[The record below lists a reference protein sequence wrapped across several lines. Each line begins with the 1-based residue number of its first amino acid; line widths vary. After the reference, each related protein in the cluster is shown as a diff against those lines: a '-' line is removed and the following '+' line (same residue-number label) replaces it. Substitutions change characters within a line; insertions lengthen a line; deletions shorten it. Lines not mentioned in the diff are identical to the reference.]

1 MRLATFQPQLG
12 VHCETTT
19 LRNMIHH
26 AGADISE
33 PMLFGLGQG
42 IDFQYWDAP
51 DPGRGAPMLTGRI
64 GPALLSRN
72 ACSALGVELRESR
85 APDAESAHVAA
96 AELLEAGH
104 VVGVSVDIF
113 HLDYFSSRSHFA
125 SHYIALYGLDESLAH
140 VVDTDQQGGA
150 QTLPE
155 ESLRR
160 ARASDEGFMPTPNL
174 QMYVERLPARLTTDT
189 DAVLREQIWPA
200 ILPTARRMAGEQPMA
215 GEHGMAVEHG
225 PRFGI
230 GALRRAASE
239 IAGWSETL
247 APADELVQGVGRF
260 WRFAGTGGANFRKL
274 YREFL
279 IEARRRCDDAELDP
293 FVEDFGDMEQQW
305 DQAIEMLMAYHGADD
320 GRRQLE
326 AVAARL
332 HAIADAEQS
341 LFERLLIP
349 ATKRAGEQT

>member
-1 MRLATFQPQLG
+1 MRLATFQPRLG

-19 LRNMIHH
+19 LRNMLHH

-42 IDFQYWDAP
+42 IDFQYRDAP
-51 DPGRGAPMLTGRI
+51 DPGGTPMLTGRI

-72 ACSALGVELRESR
+72 ACSALGVELREWR
-85 APDAESAHVAA
+85 APDPESAFAA
-96 AELLEAGH
+96 TTKLLEAGH

-125 SHYIALYGLDESLAH
+125 AHYIALYGLDESLAH

-160 ARASDEGFMPTPNL
+160 ARGSDQGFMPSPHL
-174 QMYVERLPARLTTDT
+174 QMHVERLPARLTADT
-189 DAVLREQIWPA
+189 DAVLSEQIWDA
-200 ILPTARRMAGEQPMA
+200 IRLTAERMLGDR
-215 GEHGMAVEHG
+215 G
-225 PRFGI
+225 PRYGF

-239 IAGWSETL
+239 MAEWGDTL
-247 APADELVQGVGRF
+247 ARPDEAVPGVGRF

-274 YREFL
+274 YRAFL
-279 IEARRRCDDAELDP
+279 LEARQRTGDSELDP
-293 FVEDFGDMEQQW
+293 SVADFGDVQRQW
-305 DQAIEMLMAYHGADD
+305 DQAIDMLTAYRGADR
-320 GRRQLE
+320 GRRTLE

-341 LFERLLIP
+341 AFERLLVP
-349 ATKRAGEQT
+349 AGKRAGERA

>member
-19 LRNMIHH
+19 LRNMLHH
-26 AGADISE
+26 AGVGISE

-51 DPGRGAPMLTGRI
+51 DPGRGTPMLTGRI
-64 GPALLSRN
+64 GPALVSRN

-85 APDAESAHVAA
+85 APDSVSARDAA
-96 AELLEAGH
+96 AKLLDAGH
-104 VVGVSVDIF
+104 VVGMSVDIF
-113 HLDYFSSRSHFA
+113 YLDYFSSRSHFA
-125 SHYIALYGLDESLAH
+125 SHYIALYGLDDSLAY

-155 ESLRR
+155 DSLRR
-160 ARASDEGFMPTPNL
+160 ARGSDEGFMPSPNL
-174 QMYVERLPARLTTDT
+174 QMYVERPPARLTTDT
-189 DAVLREQIWPA
+189 DAVLREQIWKA
-200 ILPTARRMAGEQPMA
+200 IRLTAERMTADR
-215 GEHGMAVEHG
+215 G
-225 PRFGI
+225 PRCGI

-239 IAGWSETL
+239 IAQWGDTL
-247 APADELVQGVGRF
+247 ACADEVVPGVGRF

-274 YREFL
+274 YRAFL
-279 IEARRRCDDAELDP
+279 FEARQRYGDHELDP
-293 FVEDFGDMEQQW
+293 FVDGFGDVQRQW
-305 DQAIEMLMAYHGADD
+305 NQAIDMLTAYRGADD

-332 HAIADAEQS
+332 NAIADAEQS
-341 LFERLLIP
+341 LFEGLLVP
-349 ATKRAGEQT
+349 ATKQAGEQT

>member
-1 MRLATFQPQLG
+1 MATFQPQLG

-51 DPGRGAPMLTGRI
+51 DPGRGTPMLTGRI

-85 APDAESAHVAA
+85 ASDAESARAA
-96 AELLEAGH
+96 AAQLLEAGH
-104 VVGVSVDIF
+104 VVGMSVDIF
-113 HLDYFSSRSHFA
+113 YLDYFSSRSHFA
-125 SHYIALYGLDESLAH
+125 SHYIALYGLDDSLAH

-189 DAVLREQIWPA
+189 DAVLREQIWRA
-200 ILPTARRMAGEQPMA
+200 ILLTAQRMAGE
-215 GEHGMAVEHG
+215 GG
-225 PRFGI
+225 PRFGL

-239 IAGWSETL
+239 IAEWSDTL
-247 APADELVQGVGRF
+247 AGAEETDEMVQGVGRF

-279 IEARRRCDDAELDP
+279 LEARHRYGDGELDS
-293 FVEDFGDMEQQW
+293 FVEDFGDVQQQW
-305 DQAIEMLMAYHGADD
+305 DQAIEMLMAYRGDHN

-341 LFERLLIP
+341 LFERLLVP
-349 ATKRAGEQT
+349 ATKRAGE

>member
-19 LRNMIHH
+19 LRNMIGH

-51 DPGRGAPMLTGRI
+51 DPGRSTPMLTGRI

-72 ACSALGVELRESR
+72 ACAALGVELRESR
-85 APDAESAHVAA
+85 APDAEAARAA
-96 AELLEAGH
+96 AAKLLEAGH
-104 VVGVSVDIF
+104 VVGMSVDIF
-113 HLDYFSSRSHFA
+113 YLDYFSSRSHFA
-125 SHYIALYGLDESLAH
+125 SHYIALYGLDDSLAH

-160 ARASDEGFMPTPNL
+160 ARASDEGFMPSPNL
-174 QMYVERLPARLTTDT
+174 QMYVEQLPARLTSDT

-200 ILPTARRMAGEQPMA
+200 ILLTARRMAGES
-215 GEHGMAVEHG
+215 G

-230 GALRRAASE
+230 GALRRAATE
-239 IAGWSETL
+239 IAEWGDTL
-247 APADELVQGVGRF
+247 ACADETVQGVGRF

-279 IEARRRCDDAELDP
+279 LEARRRCDDSELDP
-293 FVEDFGDMEQQW
+293 FVEDFGDVQQQW
-305 DQAIEMLMAYHGADD
+305 DQAIEMLMAYRGAND
-320 GRRQLE
+320 GRGQLE

-341 LFERLLIP
+341 LFERLLVP
-349 ATKRAGEQT
+349 AAKRAGEQT

>member
-19 LRNMIHH
+19 LRNMIRH

-51 DPGRGAPMLTGRI
+51 DPGHGTPMLTGRI

-85 APDAESAHVAA
+85 APDAESARAA
-96 AELLEAGH
+96 AVQLLEAGH
-104 VVGVSVDIF
+104 VVGMSVDIF

-125 SHYIALYGLDESLAH
+125 SHYIALYGLDDSLAH

-160 ARASDEGFMPTPNL
+160 ARASDEGFMPTPHL
-174 QMYVERLPARLTTDT
+174 QMYVEQLPARLTTDT

-200 ILPTARRMAGEQPMA
+200 ILLTAQRMAGES
-215 GEHGMAVEHG
+215 G
-225 PRFGI
+225 PRFGL

-239 IAGWSETL
+239 IAEWSDTL
-247 APADELVQGVGRF
+247 AGADEPDEMVQGVGRF
-260 WRFAGTGGANFRKL
+260 WRYAGTGGANFRKL

-279 IEARRRCDDAELDP
+279 LEAQQRYGDGELDP
-293 FVEDFGDMEQQW
+293 FVEDFGDIQQQW
-305 DQAIEMLMAYHGADD
+305 DQAIELLMAFRRADD

-341 LFERLLIP
+341 LFERLLVP
-349 ATKRAGEQT
+349 ATKRAGEQV

>member
-19 LRNMIHH
+19 LRNMISH

-51 DPGRGAPMLTGRI
+51 DPGRSTPMLTGRI

-72 ACSALGVELRESR
+72 ACAALGVELRESR
-85 APDAESAHVAA
+85 APDAEAA
-96 AELLEAGH
+96 RAEAAKLLEAGH
-104 VVGVSVDIF
+104 VVGMSVDIF
-113 HLDYFSSRSHFA
+113 YLDYFSSRSHFA
-125 SHYIALYGLDESLAH
+125 SHYIALYGLDDSLAH

-160 ARASDEGFMPTPNL
+160 ARASDEGFMPSPNL
-174 QMYVERLPARLTTDT
+174 QMYVEQLPARLTSDT
-189 DAVLREQIWPA
+189 DAALREQIWPA
-200 ILPTARRMAGEQPMA
+200 ILLTAQRMAGES
-215 GEHGMAVEHG
+215 G

-239 IAGWSETL
+239 IAEWSDTL
-247 APADELVQGVGRF
+247 ACADETVQGVGRF

-279 IEARRRCDDAELDP
+279 LEARRRYGDSELDP
-293 FVEDFGDMEQQW
+293 FVEDFGDVQQQW
-305 DQAIEMLMAYHGADD
+305 DQAIEKLMAYRGAND

-341 LFERLLIP
+341 LFERLLVP
-349 ATKRAGEQT
+349 AAKRAGEQT

>member
-1 MRLATFQPQLG
+1 MGSPMRLATFQPQLG

-19 LRNMIHH
+19 LRNMLHH

-51 DPGRGAPMLTGRI
+51 DPGRSTPMLTGRI

-72 ACSALGVELRESR
+72 ACAALGVALRESR
-85 APDAESAHVAA
+85 APDAESARAA
-96 AELLEAGH
+96 AAKLLDAGH
-104 VVGVSVDIF
+104 VVGMSVDIF

-125 SHYIALYGLDESLAH
+125 SHYIALYGLDGSLAH

-174 QMYVERLPARLTTDT
+174 QMYVEPLPARLTVDT

-200 ILPTARRMAGEQPMA
+200 ILLTARRMAGA
-215 GEHGMAVEHG
+215 SG
-225 PRFGI
+225 PRFGLD
-230 GALRRAASE
+230 ALRRAASE
-239 IAGWSETL
+239 IAAWSDTL
-247 APADELVQGVGRF
+247 ACADETVQGVGRF
-260 WRFAGTGGANFRKL
+260 WRFAGTGGANFRTL
-274 YREFL
+274 YHAFL
-279 IEARRRCDDAELDP
+279 LEARHRSGDSELDP
-293 FVEDFGDMEQQW
+293 FVADFDAVRQRW
-305 DQAIEMLMAYHGADD
+305 DQAIEMLTAYRGGDA
-320 GRRQLE
+320 GRRQLQ
-326 AVAARL
+326 AVAAQL

-341 LFERLLIP
+341 LFERLLVP
-349 ATKRAGEQT
+349 AAKRAGEPT

>member
-19 LRNMIHH
+19 LRNMISH

-51 DPGRGAPMLTGRI
+51 DPGRSTPMLTGRI
-64 GPALLSRN
+64 GPALLARN
-72 ACSALGVELRESR
+72 ACAALGVELRESR
-85 APDAESAHVAA
+85 APDAEAARAA
-96 AELLEAGH
+96 AAKLLEAGH
-104 VVGVSVDIF
+104 VVGMSVDIF
-113 HLDYFSSRSHFA
+113 YLDYFSSRSHFA
-125 SHYIALYGLDESLAH
+125 SHYIALYGLDDSLAH

-160 ARASDEGFMPTPNL
+160 ARASDEGFMPSPNL
-174 QMYVERLPARLTTDT
+174 QMYVEQLPARLTSDT

-200 ILPTARRMAGEQPMA
+200 ILLTARRMAGES
-215 GEHGMAVEHG
+215 G

-239 IAGWSETL
+239 IAEWSDTLACADETL
-247 APADELVQGVGRF
+247 QGVGRF

-274 YREFL
+274 YRAFL
-279 IEARRRCDDAELDP
+279 LEARRRYGDSELDP
-293 FVEDFGDMEQQW
+293 FVEDFGDVQQQW
-305 DQAIEMLMAYHGADD
+305 DQAIEMLMAYRGAND

-341 LFERLLIP
+341 LFERLIVP
-349 ATKRAGEQT
+349 AAKRTGEQT

>member
-33 PMLFGLGQG
+33 AMLFGLGQG

-51 DPGRGAPMLTGRI
+51 DPGRSVPMLTGRI
-64 GPALLSRN
+64 GPAQLSRN
-72 ACSALGVELRESR
+72 ACVALGAELRESR
-85 APDAESAHVAA
+85 SPDAESARAA
-96 AELLEAGH
+96 AVRLLDAGH

-113 HLDYFSSRSHFA
+113 YLDYFASRSHFA
-125 SHYIALYGLDESLAH
+125 AHYIALYGLDESHAY

-150 QTLPE
+150 LTLPE

-160 ARASDEGFMPTPNL
+160 ARGSDEGFMPSPNL
-174 QMYVERLPARLTTDT
+174 QMYVEQLPARLVDHT
-189 DAVLREQIWPA
+189 DAVLCEQIWKA
-200 ILPTARRMAGEQPMA
+200 ILPTAERMTTDR
-215 GEHGMAVEHG
+215 G
-225 PRFGI
+225 PRFGL

-239 IAGWSETL
+239 IARWSDTL
-247 APADELVQGVGRF
+247 ACADEADETVQGVGRF

-279 IEARRRCDDAELDP
+279 LEARQRYDDPELGSLADG
-293 FVEDFGDMEQQW
+293 FGDIQQQW
-305 DQAIEMLMAYHGADD
+305 DQAIEMLMAYRGADG

-326 AVAARL
+326 DVAARL
-332 HAIADAEQS
+332 HSIADAEQS
-341 LFERLLIP
+341 IFEGLLAL
-349 ATKRAGEQT
+349 ATKRAGEPA

>member
-19 LRNMIHH
+19 LRNMISH

-51 DPGRGAPMLTGRI
+51 DPGRSTPMLTGRI

-72 ACSALGVELRESR
+72 ACAALGVELRESR
-85 APDAESAHVAA
+85 APDAEAARAA
-96 AELLEAGH
+96 AAKLLEAGH
-104 VVGVSVDIF
+104 VVGMSVDIF
-113 HLDYFSSRSHFA
+113 YLDYFSSRSHFA
-125 SHYIALYGLDESLAH
+125 SHYIALYGLDDSLAH
-140 VVDTDQQGGA
+140 VVDTDQQGGV

-160 ARASDEGFMPTPNL
+160 ARASDEGFMPSPNL
-174 QMYVERLPARLTTDT
+174 QMYVEQLPARLTSDT

-200 ILPTARRMAGEQPMA
+200 ILLTAQRMAGES
-215 GEHGMAVEHG
+215 G

-239 IAGWSETL
+239 IAEWSDTL
-247 APADELVQGVGRF
+247 ACADETVQGVGRF

-279 IEARRRCDDAELDP
+279 LEARRRYGDSELDP
-293 FVEDFGDMEQQW
+293 FVEDFGDVQQQW
-305 DQAIEMLMAYHGADD
+305 DQAIEKLMAYRGAND

-341 LFERLLIP
+341 LFERLLVP
-349 ATKRAGEQT
+349 AAKRAGEQT

>member
-26 AGADISE
+26 AGVDISE

-51 DPGRGAPMLTGRI
+51 DPGRSTPMLTGRI

-85 APDAESAHVAA
+85 APDPESARAA
-96 AELLEAGH
+96 AAKLLEAGH
-104 VVGVSVDIF
+104 VVGMSVDIF
-113 HLDYFSSRSHFA
+113 HLDYFTSRSHFA
-125 SHYIALYGLDESLAH
+125 AHYIALYGLDDSLAY

-160 ARASDEGFMPTPNL
+160 ARASDEGFMPSPNL
-174 QMYVERLPARLTTDT
+174 QMYVERLPARLTTAT
-189 DAVLREQIWPA
+189 DAVLREQIWKA
-200 ILPTARRMAGEQPMA
+200 IRPTAERMIADR
-215 GEHGMAVEHG
+215 G
-225 PRFGI
+225 PRLGI

-239 IAGWSETL
+239 IAEWSDTL
-247 APADELVQGVGRF
+247 TSADEMVPGVGRF

-274 YREFL
+274 YRDFL
-279 IEARRRCDDAELDP
+279 LEARQRCGDAELDP
-293 FVEDFGDMEQQW
+293 FVDDFGDVQRQW
-305 DQAIEMLMAYHGADD
+305 DQAIEMLMAYRGADD

-332 HAIADAEQS
+332 NAIADAEQS
-341 LFERLLIP
+341 IFERLLVP
-349 ATKRAGEQT
+349 ATERAGEPA

>member
-33 PMLFGLGQG
+33 AMLFGLGQG

-51 DPGRGAPMLTGRI
+51 EPGRGTPMLTGRI
-64 GPALLSRN
+64 EPTLLSRN
-72 ACSALGVELRESR
+72 ACSALGVKLRESR
-85 APDAESAHVAA
+85 APDSESACAA
-96 AELLEAGH
+96 VAELLDAGH

-125 SHYIALYGLDESLAH
+125 SHYIALYGLDDSLAH
-140 VVDTDQQGGA
+140 VVDTEQQGGA
-150 QTLPE
+150 QTLPAG
-155 ESLRR
+155 SLRR
-160 ARASDEGFMPTPNL
+160 ARASDEGFMPTPHL
-174 QMYVERLPARLTTDT
+174 HLYVERLPARLTTDT
-189 DAVLREQIWPA
+189 DAVLREQIWNA
-200 ILPTARRMAGEQPMA
+200 IRLTAERMSGDRGQ
-215 GEHGMAVEHG
+215 
-225 PRFGI
+225 RFGI
-230 GALRRAASE
+230 RAMRRAASE
-239 IAGWSETL
+239 IAGWSDTL
-247 APADELVQGVGRF
+247 ATPDETVPGVGRF

-279 IEARRRCDDAELDP
+279 LEVRQRYGDGELDP
-293 FVEDFGDMEQQW
+293 FVEDFGDVQRQW
-305 DQAIEMLMAYHGADD
+305 DQAIDMLMAYRGADD

-332 HAIADAEQS
+332 DAIADAEQAI
-341 LFERLLIP
+341 FEGLLVS
-349 ATKRAGEQT
+349 AAKRAGEPV

>member
-12 VHCETTT
+12 DHCETTT

-26 AGADISE
+26 AGAGISE

-64 GPALLSRN
+64 EPAQLSRN
-72 ACSALGVELRESR
+72 ACSALGVELREAQ
-85 APDAESAHVAA
+85 APDPESAFATTK
-96 AELLEAGH
+96 ELLDAGH

-125 SHYIALYGLDESLAH
+125 SHYIALYGLDDSLAH

-150 QTLPE
+150 RTLPA

-160 ARASDEGFMPTPNL
+160 ARASSEGFMPSPHL
-174 QMYVERLPARLTTDT
+174 YLYVEQLPPRLTTDT
-189 DAVLREQIWPA
+189 DAVLREQIWNA
-200 ILPTARRMAGEQPMA
+200 IRLTAERMTGDR
-215 GEHGMAVEHG
+215 G
-225 PRFGI
+225 PRLGL

-239 IAGWSETL
+239 IAGWNDTL
-247 APADELVQGVGRF
+247 APADEVVQGVGRF

-274 YREFL
+274 YHAFL
-279 IEARRRCDDAELDP
+279 IEARQLYGDRELDP
-293 FVEDFGDMEQQW
+293 FVEDFGHVRQQW
-305 DQAIEMLMAYHGADD
+305 DQVTDMLMAYRGADE
-320 GRRQLE
+320 GRKQLE

-332 HAIADAEQS
+332 DAIADAEQAV
-341 LFERLLIP
+341 FEGLLVP
-349 ATKRAGEQT
+349 ATERAGEPA

>member
-19 LRNMIHH
+19 LRNMLHH

-51 DPGRGAPMLTGRI
+51 DPGRSAPMLTGRI

-72 ACSALGVELRESR
+72 ACAALGVELRESR
-85 APDAESAHVAA
+85 APDAESARAA
-96 AELLEAGH
+96 AERLLAAGH
-104 VVGVSVDIF
+104 VVGISVDIF

-125 SHYIALYGLDESLAH
+125 SHYIALYGLDGSLAH

-160 ARASDEGFMPTPNL
+160 ARASDEGFMPSPNL
-174 QMYVERLPARLTTDT
+174 EIHLERLPTRLTTDP
-189 DAVLREQIWPA
+189 DAVLGEQIWPA
-200 ILPTARRMAGEQPMA
+200 ILLTARRMAGES
-215 GEHGMAVEHG
+215 G
-225 PRFGI
+225 PRFGL

-239 IAGWSETL
+239 IAAWSDAL
-247 APADELVQGVGRF
+247 AGADETVQGVGRF

-279 IEARRRCDDAELDP
+279 LEASRRCGDGELDP
-293 FVEDFGDMEQQW
+293 FVEDFGAVERQW
-305 DQAIEMLMAYHGADD
+305 DQAIEMLTAYRGAQD

-326 AVAARL
+326 AVGARL
-332 HAIADAEQS
+332 RAIADAEQS
-341 LFERLLIP
+341 LFERLLVP
-349 ATKRAGEQT
+349 AAK